1 MLLSVSGQLA
11 VATILLG
18 GGLLA
23 NFAGYRLLRGFLLV
37 YGFVGGAIITHSF
50 VSHLETW
57 LEVAATIA
65 GALSGSVLSIVIY
78 LAGVAIVGA
87 AVAALS
93 LHLAVTGVPNDWFL
107 ISTCIFGALV
117 ALAVRNYFLMV
128 STAFVGGWTALVG
141 GLVLLRQDTALPV
154 ISGDFSLIFPLA
166 PFESQPIFAVG
177 WLILGLCGSF
187 VQLWSTGRASAG
199 KETSEDRQKLQK

>member
-1 MLLSVSGQLA
+1 MLLSVSGQLV

-18 GGLLA
+18 SGLLA
-23 NFAGYRLLRGFLLV
+23 NFAGYRLLRGFLVV

-65 GALSGSVLSIVIY
+65 GALLGSLLSIAIY
-78 LAGVAIVGA
+78 LAGVAIAGA
-87 AVAALS
+87 GVAAFS
-93 LHLAVTGVPNDWFL
+93 LHLAVAGVPNDWFL

-128 STAFVGGWTALVG
+128 GTAFVGGWAAMVG
-141 GLVLLRQDTALPV
+141 GMVLLRQDTAVAV

-166 PFESQPIFAVG
+166 PFESQPIFAVV
-177 WLILGLCGSF
+177 WL
-187 VQLWSTGRASAG
+187 
-199 KETSEDRQKLQK
+199 

>member
-1 MLLSVSGQLA
+1 MLLSVSGQLV

-18 GGLLA
+18 SGLLA
-23 NFAGYRLLRGFLLV
+23 NFAGYRLLRGFLVV

-65 GALSGSVLSIVIY
+65 GALLGSLLSIAIY
-78 LAGVAIVGA
+78 LAGVAIAGA
-87 AVAALS
+87 GVAAFS
-93 LHLAVTGVPNDWFL
+93 LHLAVAGVPNDWFL

-128 STAFVGGWTALVG
+128 GTAFVGGWAAMVG
-141 GLVLLRQDTALPV
+141 GMVLLRQDTAVAV

-166 PFESQPIFAVG
+166 PFESQPIFAVV

-187 VQLWSTGRASAG
+187 VQLWSTGQGSAG
-199 KETSEDRQKLQK
+199 KERSADRQKPQK

>member
-1 MLLSVSGQLA
+1 MLLSVSGQLV

-18 GGLLA
+18 SGLLA
-23 NFAGYRLLRGFLLV
+23 NFAGYRLLRGFLVV

-65 GALSGSVLSIVIY
+65 GALLGSLLSIAIY
-78 LAGVAIVGA
+78 LAGVAIAGA
-87 AVAALS
+87 GVAAFS
-93 LHLAVTGVPNDWFL
+93 LHLAVAGVPNDWFL

-128 STAFVGGWTALVG
+128 GTAFVGGWAAMVG
-141 GLVLLRQDTALPV
+141 GMVLLRQDTAVAV

-166 PFESQPIFAVG
+166 PFESQPIFAVV
-177 WLILGLCGSF
+177 WLTLGLCGSF
-187 VQLWSTGRASAG
+187 VQLWSTGQGSAG
-199 KETSEDRQKLQK
+199 KERSADRQKPQK

>member
-1 MLLSVSGQLA
+1 MLSSVSGQL
-11 VATILLG
+11 VAAIILLG

-23 NFAGYRLLRGFLLV
+23 NFAGYRLLRGFLVV
-37 YGFVGGAIITHSF
+37 YGFVGGALITHPF
-50 VSHLETW
+50 VGHLETW
-57 LEVAATIA
+57 LGVAATIA
-65 GALSGSVLSIVIY
+65 GALVGSLLSIAVY
-78 LAGVAIVGA
+78 LAGVAIAGA
-87 AVAALS
+87 GVAAFS
-93 LHLAVTGVPNDWFL
+93 LHLAVAGVPNDWLL

-128 STAFVGGWTALVG
+128 GTAFVGGWTAMVG
-141 GLVLLRQDTALPV
+141 VMLLARQDEAVAV

-166 PFESQPIFAVG
+166 PFESQPTFAVG

-199 KETSEDRQKLQK
+199 QETSADRQKPKK